1 MTPYVGMW
9 IAIVAAGALAFATK
23 FAGHTV
29 PESWLANARVHRIA
43 AFITVA
49 LLAALFAVQGFTS
62 GTAVVIDAR
71 VAAVAGAAV
80 MLWLRAPFIVV
91 VFGAAAIAAG
101 LRLLGWG

>member
-1 MTPYVGMW
+1 MTPYALMW
-9 IAIVAAGALAFATK
+9 VAIVAAGALAFATK
-23 FAGHTV
+23 FAGHAV
-29 PESWLANARVHRIA
+29 PERWLANPRIHRIA

-62 GTAVVIDAR
+62 GQAVVIDAR
-71 VAAVAGAAV
+71 VAAVAGAAI

>member
-1 MTPYVGMW
+1 MTPYTMMW
-9 IAIVAAGALAFATK
+9 GAIVLAGVLAFATK
-23 FAGHTV
+23 YAGHAV
-29 PESWLANARVHRIA
+29 PESWLANPRVHRIA

-62 GTAVVIDAR
+62 GSSLVIDAR
-71 VAAVAGAAV
+71 VVAVAGAAV

>member
-1 MTPYVGMW
+1 MTPYMFMW
-9 IAIVAAGALAFATK
+9 VAIVLAGVLAFATK
-23 FAGHTV
+23 FAGHMV
-29 PESWLANARVHRIA
+29 PEIWLANPRVHRIA

-49 LLAALFAVQGFTS
+49 LLAALFAVQSFTTGS
-62 GTAVVIDAR
+62 ALVIDAR

>member
-1 MTPYVGMW
+1 MTSYWLMW
-9 IAIVAAGALAFATK
+9 VAIGAAGVLAFATK
-23 FAGHTV
+23 YAGHVV
-29 PESWLANARVHRIA
+29 PENWLASERVHRIA

-62 GTAVVIDAR
+62 GSELVVDAR
-71 VAAVAGAAV
+71 ALAVLGAAV

>member
-1 MTPYVGMW
+1 MTPYMAMW
-9 IAIVAAGALAFATK
+9 GAIVLAGMLAFATK
-23 FAGHTV
+23 FAGHAV
-29 PESWLANARVHRIA
+29 PERWLANPRVHRIA

-62 GTAVVIDAR
+62 GSSLVIDAR
-71 VAAVAGAAV
+71 LMAVAGAAV

>member
-1 MTPYVGMW
+1 MTPYVLMW
-9 IAIVAAGALAFATK
+9 IAIVVAGLLAFGTK
-23 FAGHTV
+23 LAGHTV
-29 PESWLANARVHRIA
+29 PESWLANPRVHRIA

-62 GTAVVIDAR
+62 GSALVIDAR

>member
-1 MTPYVGMW
+1 MTPYVLTW
-9 IAIVAAGALAFATK
+9 IAIGAAGALAFATK
-23 FAGHTV
+23 FLGHVV

-49 LLAALFAVQGFTS
+49 LLAALFAVQGFTAGS
-62 GTAVVIDAR
+62 ALVIDAR
-71 VAAVAGAAV
+71 MAAVAGAAV

-101 LRLLGWG
+101 LRLMGWG